1 MKSWRRHAWWM
12 VLLLLVAAGFVR
24 LRFDAEILDLLP
36 AGEPSVRGLKLYQ
49 EYFANGRELLISL
62 RAPDSDKAEELAG
75 IVAARLRRETNLI
88 ADVAWQPPWMEHPE
102 QAAEIVACLWLNQPP
117 EVFGALTNRL
127 APGNLKAALDDTREV
142 LATSLSP
149 MELARRSFD
158 PYDLMM
164 PPALTN
170 FSGLSAEQGQAAF
183 TSADGTFRVLY
194 VQARTGLENYRECSE
209 WLKSVRAAVE
219 SVRAS
224 GGEWAGVT
232 VRYTGRPVFVSE
244 IAAGMQRDL
253 TRSVAGTALIIALLF
268 WLTHRRWLPML
279 WLLALLALILG
290 ATIGLGGLLLGSISV
305 VSMGF
310 AAVLLGLAVDYA
322 VVHYQEALAHPRLS
336 VPEIRRAIA
345 PSILWAAITT
355 ISAFMVLNLGG
366 LPGLA
371 QLGSLV
377 GIGVALAAVVMVLLY
392 LPPLFRDRREPP
404 PGYVRPP
411 WRTFL
416 MPPLQTS
423 AAPAAGMALTR
434 IFPGSWVAR
443 ATRPSRSATRRPEPE
458 VAECRR
464 DITLLTK
471 AAFELPPGQW
481 PGGTGGSPVLPT
493 EDGHGY
499 EISGL
504 KVTVLVVVLAGAVL
518 LVQRPHLD
526 RTANAL
532 RLQSAEAETA
542 LAEITAGLGLPKEP
556 LWVVVSG
563 TNESAVYERLAKA
576 ATMLDEA
583 QSNQVISGSLL
594 PTALWPQPGRQAANR
609 ATARLLGMQGP
620 LLRETAAR
628 AGFATN
634 ALFLTDELVRAWAR
648 AGESAG
654 VFWPTNDMSRWIVKQ
669 FAARSSNEWY
679 AMGLAYP
686 PTNRAAPVALVEL
699 SGRMAG
705 EGVYLSGWEL
715 LGTATL
721 LRVQERMWLVL
732 PPMVLLVLA
741 SLWLAFRRAA
751 EVLLGLAVLL
761 LSGLCLLAVMALAGW
776 SWNLLNLLA
785 LPLML
790 GTGVDYGIF
799 MQLALRRHGGDARVA
814 RQSIGRALLLCGGT
828 AVAGF
833 GSLGLSGNAGMASLG
848 RVCAVGIGANM
859 LIAVY
864 LLPGWW
870 VRATAGLNTRSSM
883 PALSNPQSA
892 IRNPQSWTVPGGTP
906 ATAGGTPA
914 LPNPQ
919 SAIRN
924 PQCSTAAPSSF
935 YRVWLWKLGLV
946 IVRILPASL
955 FNRMCL
961 CVAAIYHRLNRGRR
975 EVVVQNLLPA
985 LQGDRKAAEQTAR
998 EVFRQMAL
1006 KVADLWRFESAP
1018 FRPSWLNEQKDWDRI
1033 EAVRARGQGM
1043 LLITPHLGN
1052 WELGGPLLARHGYK
1066 LLVLTQPEPGGLTEL
1081 RKAARAKWG
1090 IETLVVGNGGFAFV
1104 EIIKRLQAGEM
1115 VALLMD
1121 RPPPSSAV
1129 EAELFGRP
1137 FLASIAAAELAR
1149 ASGCALL
1156 GVTIV
1161 RAGGGYTARVLPEIT
1176 YDRGAL
1182 GSREARQELTR
1193 KIVRAFEP
1201 EIRQHLDQWFHFVP
1215 IWPPHDGAPRPGPAD
1230 V

>member
-1 MKSWRRHAWWM
+1 
-12 VLLLLVAAGFVR
+12 
-24 LRFDAEILDLLP
+24 
-36 AGEPSVRGLKLYQ
+36 
-49 EYFANGRELLISL
+49 
-62 RAPDSDKAEELAG
+62 
-75 IVAARLRRETNLI
+75 
-88 ADVAWQPPWMEHPE
+88 
-102 QAAEIVACLWLNQPP
+102 
-117 EVFGALTNRL
+117 
-127 APGNLKAALDDTREV
+127 
-142 LATSLSP
+142 
-149 MELARRSFD
+149 
-158 PYDLMM
+158 
-164 PPALTN
+164 
-170 FSGLSAEQGQAAF
+170 
-183 TSADGTFRVLY
+183 
-194 VQARTGLENYRECSE
+194 
-209 WLKSVRAAVE
+209 
-219 SVRAS
+219 
-224 GGEWAGVT
+224 VT

-244 IAAGMQRDL
+244 IASGMQRDL
-253 TRSVAGTALIIALLF
+253 SRSVAGTALIIALLF

-279 WLLALLALILG
+279 WLLALLAMILA
-290 ATIGLGGLLLGSISV
+290 ATIGMGGLLLGSISV

-322 VVHYQEALAHPRLS
+322 VVHYQEALAHPLLS

-355 ISAFMVLNLGG
+355 ISAFLVLNLGG

-404 PGYVRPP
+404 PGYIRPP

-416 MPPLQTS
+416 VPPRQTS
-423 AAPAAGMALTR
+423 AAPATGMDAASSRMAL
-434 IFPGSWVAR
+434 A
-443 ATRPSRSATRRPEPE
+443 
-458 VAECRR
+458 
-464 DITLLTK
+464 
-471 AAFELPPGQW
+471 
-481 PGGTGGSPVLPT
+481 
-493 EDGHGY
+493 
-499 EISGL
+499 
-504 KVTVLVVVLAGAVL
+504 VTALVIVLAGAVL
-518 LVQRPHLD
+518 LVQRPRLD
-526 RTANAL
+526 RTADAL

-542 LAEITAGLGLPKEP
+542 LAEITAGLGLPKDP

-576 ATMLDEA
+576 GAMLNEA

-594 PTALWPQPGRQAANR
+594 PAALWPQPEWQAANR
-609 ATARLLGMQGP
+609 ATARLLGAQGP
-620 LLRETAAR
+620 LLREAAAR
-628 AGFATN
+628 AGFSTN

-654 VFWPTNDMSRWIVKQ
+654 VFWPTNDMSRWILKQ
-669 FAARSSNEWY
+669 FVARSTNEWY
-679 AMGLAYP
+679 AMGLVYP
-686 PTNRAAPVALVEL
+686 PTNRATPVALVEL

-705 EGVYLSGWEL
+705 EGVYLSGWGL

-741 SLWLAFRRAA
+741 SLWLAFRRAI

-799 MQLALRRHGGDARVA
+799 MQLALRRHGGDLRKV

-833 GSLGLSGNAGMASLG
+833 GSLGLSSNAGMASLG

-870 VRATAGLNTRSSM
+870 GRLAARLKTQGRKPAGQVVNERISEAASGNSELTGS
-883 PALSNPQSA
+883 L
-892 IRNPQSWTVPGGTP
+892 TP
-906 ATAGGTPA
+906 ASLTAPA
-914 LPNPQ
+914 NPQ

-924 PQCSTAAPSSF
+924 PQCSSAAPSSF
-935 YRVWLWKLGLV
+935 YRAWLWKLGLAV
-946 IVRILPASL
+946 VRILPASL
-955 FNRMCL
+955 CNGIFL
-961 CVAAIYHRLNRGRR
+961 CIAAIYYRINRGRR

-998 EVFRQMAL
+998 RVFRQMAL
-1006 KVADLWRFESAP
+1006 KIADLWRFENALL
-1018 FRPSWLNEQKDWDRI
+1018 RPSWLNEQKDWDRF

-1052 WELGGPLLARHGYK
+1052 WELGGPLLSHHGYK

-1081 RKAARAKWG
+1081 RKASRAKWG
-1090 IETLVVGNGGFAFV
+1090 IETLVVGNDGFAFV
-1104 EIIKRLQAGEM
+1104 EIIKRLQAGEI
-1115 VALLMD
+1115 VALLVD

-1129 EAELFGRP
+1129 VVELFGRP
-1137 FLASIAAAELAR
+1137 FMASIAAAELAR

-1161 RAGGGYTARVLPEIT
+1161 RSGGGYTARVLPEIT
-1176 YDRGAL
+1176 YDRRAL
-1182 GSREARQELTR
+1182 GNREARRELTR

-1215 IWPPHDGAPRPGPAD
+1215 IWPRHDGVPRPAP

>member
-1 MKSWRRHAWWM
+1 MKPWRRHAWWM

-36 AGEPSVRGLKLYQ
+36 AGQPSVRGLKLYQ
-49 EYFANGRELLISL
+49 QYFANGRELLISL
-62 RAPDSDKAEELAG
+62 RAPDSDQAEELAG
-75 IVAARLRRETNLI
+75 ILAARLRRETNLI
-88 ADVAWQPPWMEHPE
+88 AGVSWQPPWMEHPE
-102 QAAEIVACLWLNQPP
+102 QAAEIVACLWFNQPP
-117 EVFGALTNRL
+117 EVFSALTNRL

-149 MELARRSFD
+149 MDLARRSFD

-183 TSADGTFRVLY
+183 ASPDGTFRVLY
-194 VQARTGLENYRECSE
+194 VQARTELGNYRECSE
-209 WLKSVRAAVE
+209 WLKSVQAAAD
-219 SVRAS
+219 SARTNAS
-224 GGEWAGVT
+224 EWAGVT

-244 IAAGMQRDL
+244 IASSMQRDL

-279 WLLALLALILG
+279 WLLVLLALILA
-290 ATIGLGGLLLGSISV
+290 ATIGMGGLLLGSISV
-305 VSMGF
+305 VSLGF

-322 VVHYQEALAHPRLS
+322 VVHYQEALAHPQLS

-355 ISAFMVLNLGG
+355 ITAFLVLNLGG

-392 LPPLFRDRREPP
+392 LPPLFPDRREPP

-411 WRTFL
+411 WWTFL
-416 MPPLQTS
+416 LPALQTGVGQTGWS
-423 AAPAAGMALTR
+423 AGLQPASSGVLLGK
-434 IFPGSWVAR
+434 PG
-443 ATRPSRSATRRPEPE
+443 ATRRSDDAAP
-458 VAECRR
+458 VAGT
-464 DITLLTK
+464 D
-471 AAFELPPGQW
+471 AASSRTALG
-481 PGGTGGSPVLPT
+481 
-493 EDGHGY
+493 
-499 EISGL
+499 
-504 KVTVLVVVLAGAVL
+504 VTALVVVLAGAVL
-518 LVQRPHLD
+518 LVQRPRLD

-542 LAEITAGLGLPKEP
+542 LAEITGGLGLPKDP

-576 ATMLDEA
+576 GAMLNEA

-594 PTALWPQPGRQAANR
+594 PAALWPNPGRQAANR
-609 ATARLLGMQGP
+609 ATARLLGTQGP
-620 LLRETAAR
+620 LLREAAAR
-628 AGFATN
+628 AGFSTN
-634 ALFLTDELVRAWAR
+634 ALFLTDGLVRAWAR

-654 VFWPTNDMSRWIVKQ
+654 VVWPTNDMSRWILKQ
-669 FAARSSNEWY
+669 FVARSTNEWL
-679 AMGLAYP
+679 AMGLVYP
-686 PTNRAAPVALVEL
+686 ATNRVAPMALVEL
-699 SGRMAG
+699 SARMAG

-721 LRVQERMWLVL
+721 RRVQERMWLVL

-741 SLWLAFRRAA
+741 SLWLAFRRAT

-761 LSGLCLLAVMALAGW
+761 LSALCLLAVMALAGW

-799 MQLALRRHGGDARVA
+799 MQLALRRHGGDARVV
-814 RQSIGRALLLCGGT
+814 RRSIGRALLLCGGT

-833 GSLGLSGNAGMASLG
+833 GSLGLSSNAGMASLG

-864 LLPGWW
+864 LLPAWW
-870 VRATAGLNTRSSM
+870 GRIAARLK
-883 PALSNPQSA
+883 
-892 IRNPQSWTVPGGTP
+892 TP
-906 ATAGGTPA
+906 PS
-914 LPNPQ
+914 P
-919 SAIRN
+919 I
-924 PQCSTAAPSSF
+924 AAPSSF
-935 YRVWLWKLGLV
+935 YRVWLWKLGLAV
-946 IVRILPASL
+946 VRVLPASL
-955 FNRMCL
+955 CNGIVL
-961 CVAAIYHRLNRGRR
+961 CIAAIYHRVNRARR
-975 EVVVQNLLPA
+975 DVVIQNLLPA

-998 EVFRQMAL
+998 RVFREMAL
-1006 KVADLWRFESAP
+1006 KIADLWRFESNKL
-1018 FRPSWLNEQKDWDRI
+1018 RPNWLNEQQDWDHF
-1033 EAVRARGQGM
+1033 EAVRARGQGI

-1052 WELGGPLLARHGYK
+1052 WELGGPLLSQHGYK

-1081 RKAARAKWG
+1081 RKASRARWG
-1090 IETLVVGNGGFAFV
+1090 IETLVVGSDGFAFV
-1104 EIIKRLQAGEM
+1104 EIIKRLQAGEI

-1121 RPPPSSAV
+1121 RPPPPSAV
-1129 EAELFGRP
+1129 EVELFGRP

-1161 RAGGGYTARVLPEIT
+1161 RAGSGYTARVLPEIT
-1176 YDRGAL
+1176 YDRRAL
-1182 GSREARQELTR
+1182 GSREARHELTR
-1193 KIVRAFEP
+1193 KIVCAFEP

-1215 IWPPHDGAPRPGPAD
+1215 LWPPHDAAG
-1230 V
+1230 